1 MVSTALYKS
10 RIIVIIGYLSAPT
23 GLPLNLTLNSLNS
36 TSVTFS
42 WLPPQANKQNGIIQ
56 KYIVLVYEVLNDVSM
71 EIDIIGATH
80 ATITD
85 LHPSYNY
92 DVSVSAFTI
101 AIGPVISSSFTTEED
116 SKINT
121 LY

>member
-1 MVSTALYKS
+1 MHCASQGLFLQPLLL
-10 RIIVIIGYLSAPT
+10 ILSAPT
-23 GLPLNLTLNSLNS
+23 GSPLNLTLNSVNS

-71 EIDIIGATH
+71 ETDIIDATS

-85 LHPSYNY
+85 LHPYY
-92 DVSVSAFTI
+92 DYAVSVSAFTI

-116 SKINT
+116 CKMNT